1 MRFTLPFM
9 ALATVFLVACEPY
22 TPDTLNLPNPESIII
37 PNPAT
42 LDNSQL
48 CAYAVKI
55 EDAAVAWENYAN
67 SWIELVGKEPISF
80 SQFASE
86 YDDLEKLL
94 EARRLTCVVETEE

>member
-1 MRFTLPFM
+1 MRFALPLT

-22 TPDTLNLPNPESIII
+22 TPDQLNLPSPDAIIL
-37 PNPAT
+37 PDPAA
-42 LDNSQL
+42 LDNKQL

-55 EDAAVAWENYAN
+55 ENAAVAWEDYAN
-67 SWIELVGKEPISF
+67 KWIKLAGKEPISF